1 MQHNTLLSVGAYQ
14 AARERAASL
23 DRPDRGRIVVS
34 GADRASYLQGLL
46 TNDVTALKAG
56 EGCYA
61 AYLTPQ
67 GRMIA
72 DLYVYELGDVI
83 LLTVPLEQTPAVLE
97 KLDQFIF
104 SEDVQLG
111 DASGCVLDDS
121 HRRPGCAADCR
132 RCDRDRGGGPGGVA
146 RAREPAR
153 AIRRSCRSS

>member
-1 MQHNTLLSVGAYQ
+1 MVSIDTYQ
-14 AARERAASL
+14 AARDRAVTI
-23 DRPDRGRIVVS
+23 DRADRGRIVVS

-46 TNDVTALKAG
+46 TNDIVALKPG

-72 DLYVYELGDVI
+72 DLFVYELGDVI
-83 LLTVPLEQTPAVLE
+83 LLTVPRPQHRTVLD

-111 DASGCVLDDS
+111 DASDAFTTTAIV
-121 HRRPGCAADCR
+121 
-132 RCDRDRGGGPGGVA
+132 GPEA
-146 RAREPAR
+146 
-153 AIRRSCRSS
+153 